1 MHCWSRGRDLQLSE
15 PMMGARGIKLGRRG
29 GAVSAGVLMLLTC
42 CGLARAD
49 VEIVRD
55 IVVAQH
61 DGPASAWRDRALD
74 RAVIQAVAEVWRR
87 HVPEQTLPALSS
99 SQALEAVAH
108 VDMVGEVIAH

>member
-1 MHCWSRGRDLQLSE
+1 MT
-15 PMMGARGIKLGRRG
+15 GARGIKLGRRG
-29 GAVSAGVLMLLTC
+29 GGVSAGVLMLMAC

-87 HVPEQTLPALSS
+87 HVPEQTLPALISA
-99 SQALEAVAH
+99 QALEAVAH
-108 VDMVGEVIAH
+108 IDMVGEVIAHDGYSARVAVAIRPEV